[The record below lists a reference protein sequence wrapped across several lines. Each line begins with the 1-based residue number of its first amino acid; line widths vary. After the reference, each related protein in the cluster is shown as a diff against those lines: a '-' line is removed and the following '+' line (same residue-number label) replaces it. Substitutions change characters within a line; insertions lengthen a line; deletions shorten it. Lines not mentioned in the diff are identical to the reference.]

1 MEKAK
6 IMEQR
11 YGGNDSV
18 SVGDGMSIFGGQSI
32 DVRRRSKLRRRA
44 THKVKLVL
52 EDFILPNAVCLY

>member
-44 THKVKLVL
+44 THKVRVSGNVYLAKLRR
-52 EDFILPNAVCLY
+52 LY